1 MPQVRKHISN
11 AQRQAAYR
19 RRRKQDQR
27 DALVPIDLPAIPKLT
42 AIPATVRWRKGI
54 AQAHGLLALV
64 LQEMQ
69 DYYDERSENWQ
80 EGEKGGAFQER
91 LDQIEE
97 ALVYVAD
104 LLT

>member
-42 AIPATVRWRKGI
+42 VRIPR
-54 AQAHGLLALV
+54 
-64 LQEMQ
+64 
-69 DYYDERSENWQ
+69 
-80 EGEKGGAFQER
+80 EGVHRFRAKAYSDSARRCAPIPLEG
-91 LDQIEE
+91 
-97 ALVYVAD
+97 VH
-104 LLT
+104 